1 MGYTVFYEEAKKEKP
16 NIRWKDILS
25 ESFKKHSMKDLG
37 YALAAGSAFD
47 TASPETML
55 KKWHKPWVWLRVF
68 ILLSVVGF
76 GFFVLLKVFGLNQNV
91 VWDTLIVLS
100 CITPIT
106 TMVLYWELNVAR
118 DVSFFKLLGCFFLG
132 GLLSIA
138 FTLILGNT
146 GISNM
151 ALDITNTD
159 PNGYWEAW
167 VAPITEDPGKLL
179 AGLVILMLLAKTG
192 DNIFGCTGIAIG
204 AGVGTGFTLFET
216 FGYVMSYS
224 VTKGV
229 NDLSEGLINDGYGFW
244 QAVFEEGLDVVKSR
258 SLPGLNG
265 HMLMCV
271 PYIAMIALVYH
282 ETKDWKKSVFNK
294 KTGIAFFTSCFLH
307 GWWDCM
313 AGVAMLILNINE
325 NTTFATQAEADA
337 AVRAINNAV
346 TIQTWIITILYFAC
360 NLYVIRLCLQQAV
373 CEGDYVSGQGMA
385 LGERTLPH
393 FDAAGNQR
401 QAINAGEGALPA
413 AKLLTVTSTGSV
425 LTGSSWQCKDTVL
438 IGKLND
444 CAIQFPPETVGLSR
458 VHCRL
463 RNCGD
468 YWSICDVGS
477 SYGTHLNGARLNPN
491 TEYRL
496 PSGSVLE
503 LGSSKV
509 QLRIQ

>member
-1 MGYTVFYEEAKKEKP
+1 MGYTVFYEEAKKGKP

-25 ESFKKHSMKDLG
+25 ESFKKHSMKDLE

-47 TASPETML
+47 TASQETML
-55 KKWHKPWVWLRVF
+55 KKWHKPWVWTRVF

-76 GFFVLLKVFGLNQNV
+76 GFLGLLKVLDINSNI
-91 VWDTLIVLS
+91 VWDTLIVLT

-118 DVSFFKLLGCFFLG
+118 NVSFFKLLGCFFLG

-138 FTLILGNT
+138 FTLILGDT
-146 GISNM
+146 GIDNV

-159 PNGYWEAW
+159 PGGVWRSW
-167 VAPITEDPGKLL
+167 IAPITEEPGKLL
-179 AGLVILMLLAKTG
+179 AGLVILMLSAKAG

-204 AGVGTGFTLFET
+204 AGVGTGFTLFES
-216 FGYVMSYS
+216 FGYVMSNA
-224 VTKGV
+224 VV
-229 NDLSEGLINDGYGFW
+229 NGIKHGDGSWQGFW
-244 QAVFEEGLDVVKSR
+244 QAILEGGLANIKIR

-271 PYIAMIALVYH
+271 PYIAIIALVYH

-294 KTGIAFFTSCFLH
+294 KTGIAFLASCFLH
-307 GWWDCM
+307 GWWNCM
-313 AGVAMLILNINE
+313 DGVAMLILNINE
-325 NTTFATQAEADA
+325 NTVFATQTELKAFE
-337 AVRAINNAV
+337 NAM
-346 TIQTWIITILYFAC
+346 TIQMWIITILYFMC

-373 CEGDYVSGQGMA
+373 REGDYISGQGMA

-393 FDAAGNQR
+393 LNAVDHPQ
-401 QAINAGEGALPA
+401 QAVHAEALQV
-413 AKLLTVTSTGSV
+413 AKPLTVTSTGSV
-425 LTGSSWQCKDTVL
+425 LTGLSWQCRDTVL
-438 IGKLND
+438 IGKLNH
-444 CAIQFPPETVGLSR
+444 CAIQFPPETAGLSR

-468 YWSICDVGS
+468 YWTICDVGS
-477 SYGTHLNGARLNPN
+477 SYGTYLNGVRLNSN

-509 QLRIQ
+509 HLSII